1 MKDGMLLVEHTP
13 QLSILNK
20 EQSRRHPRMN
30 RLETIQLEP
39 FVEVTGDTYRFGY
52 RTVGIGNCVSAIDVP
67 MLVVEQAV
75 LTRAS
80 SSVRVGP
87 DGTVISHMLTSHVM
101 GSPDLPTDVAS
112 IEVLVKRAVNAENLR
127 MEEAT
132 AADLST
138 LLQRLEDSVRL
149 VKVAIS
155 QMASET
161 KAALR
166 SR

>member
-1 MKDGMLLVEHTP
+1 
-13 QLSILNK
+13 
-20 EQSRRHPRMN
+20 
-30 RLETIQLEP
+30 
-39 FVEVTGDTYRFGY
+39 
-52 RTVGIGNCVSAIDVP
+52 
-67 MLVVEQAV
+67 
-75 LTRAS
+75 
-80 SSVRVGP
+80 VRVGP